1 MDDEFLK
8 LSVSQFAE
16 LHGVN
21 KRTLHYYDKVGIF
34 VPAFKESNH
43 YRYYSHTQSIAFE
56 NIRMLRELN
65 MSIDEIK
72 QYLANPGIDAFMQI
86 ADFKI
91 KELNEAAEKLERA
104 KHILEKKKQQ
114 LEFCKT
120 INPGEI
126 QVVDRKEEYLIS
138 TVFSSSQNKI
148 REMMAHLKKVW
159 EIEQY
164 KVGCGSFISL
174 EKIREKQFETYDGVY
189 TPIHKK
195 ATDPNFALLPCGT
208 YICIYHVG
216 KWDELPSVYEKI
228 LKFADRN
235 KLHLI
240 GNAYEIGLN
249 EIAVKNKKDY
259 ITRILTQVE

>member
-1 MDDEFLK
+1 
-8 LSVSQFAE
+8 
-16 LHGVN
+16 
-21 KRTLHYYDKVGIF
+21 
-34 VPAFKESNH
+34 
-43 YRYYSHTQSIAFE
+43 
-56 NIRMLRELN
+56 
-65 MSIDEIK
+65 MSIDKIK

-91 KELNEAAEKLERA
+91 KELNEAAEKLEKA

-126 QVVDRKEEYLIS
+126 QIVDREDEYLIS

-148 REMMAHLKKVW
+148 HEMMAHLKKVW
-159 EIEQY
+159 GIEQY
-164 KVGCGSFISL
+164 KVGCG
-174 EKIREKQFETYDGVY
+174 T
-189 TPIHKK
+189 H
-195 ATDPNFALLPCGT
+195 
-208 YICIYHVG
+208 ICIYHVG

-240 GNAYEIGLN
+240 GNAYEMGLN
-249 EIAVKNKKDY
+249 EIAVKNKEDY
-259 ITRILTQVE
+259 ITRILIQVE

>member
-1 MDDEFLK
+1 
-8 LSVSQFAE
+8 
-16 LHGVN
+16 
-21 KRTLHYYDKVGIF
+21 
-34 VPAFKESNH
+34 
-43 YRYYSHTQSIAFE
+43 
-56 NIRMLRELN
+56 
-65 MSIDEIK
+65 
-72 QYLANPGIDAFMQI
+72 
-86 ADFKI
+86 
-91 KELNEAAEKLERA
+91 
-104 KHILEKKKQQ
+104 
-114 LEFCKT
+114 
-120 INPGEI
+120 
-126 QVVDRKEEYLIS
+126 
-138 TVFSSSQNKI
+138 
-148 REMMAHLKKVW
+148 MMAHLKKVW

>member
-91 KELNEAAEKLERA
+91 KELHMTLASGKNYSNGGARYV
-104 KHILEKKKQQ
+104 ISQ
-114 LEFCKT
+114 L
-120 INPGEI
+120 
-126 QVVDRKEEYLIS
+126 
-138 TVFSSSQNKI
+138 
-148 REMMAHLKKVW
+148 
-159 EIEQY
+159 
-164 KVGCGSFISL
+164 
-174 EKIREKQFETYDGVY
+174 
-189 TPIHKK
+189 
-195 ATDPNFALLPCGT
+195 
-208 YICIYHVG
+208 
-216 KWDELPSVYEKI
+216 SVI
-228 LKFADRN
+228 
-235 KLHLI
+235 I
-240 GNAYEIGLN
+240 
-249 EIAVKNKKDY
+249 
-259 ITRILTQVE
+259 